1 MTEPA
6 ITPELVAKHNLTPE
20 EYAHAKE
27 ILGGREPSYTELGI
41 FSVMWSEHCSY
52 KNTRPLLK
60 TFPTKSP
67 KILVGAGEENA
78 GIIDIG
84 DGLAIAFKIESHN
97 HPSAVEP
104 FQGAATGVGGIVRDI
119 FTMGAR
125 PVCAVNSLRF
135 GPITKEIIP
144 KNGKNK
150 SIESVQITQ
159 AGKIHFGVEVII
171 LSEQQIAADVIAAV
185 PTHIAKKYHVV
196 PVSKK
201 KNSLTIALA
210 DPSDFATIDNLT
222 HLLQSELEIK
232 TSSPE
237 EIEAAIKKYYS
248 GNSETNGVQNQ
259 IANNRRLFAEV
270 VSGIAHYGNCFG
282 IPTIAGEVYFDKS
295 YEGNPLVNA
304 FCLGVLRHEQ
314 IARGA
319 AKGIGNPVF
328 YVGPATGRDGLAGAA
343 FASKDLTEESA
354 EQQRG
359 AVQVGDP
366 FMEKLVCEACLE
378 LLATGCVAGIQ
389 DMGAAGLTCSTCE
402 TAARAGTGIEIEL
415 DKVPQRAPNMTS
427 YEIMLSESQER
438 MLIIVHKGREA
449 EVKRIFDKW
458 DLPWAEVGFVTD
470 TGRMVVRHGGKIVA
484 DIPAKKIADE
494 SPVYQRE
501 SSEPEYLKAVRAF
514 RLDGIPDTKT
524 PADDLKK
531 LLAWP
536 SIASKNWVYRQYD
549 HQVRD
554 GSVVLPGSDAAV
566 IRIKSD
572 SLPVMGGTGDS
583 PVASG
588 NLPEASGRLVAGQ
601 NRPVACSTQ
610 IPEKLIAMTVDCNG
624 VYVYLD
630 PYEGAKAVVTEAC
643 RNLACSGAVP
653 LGATDNLNMANPH
666 KPELF
671 WQMRESVRG
680 LAEACKF
687 FNAPVTGG
695 NCSLYNQNPSGPID
709 PTPTVAVVGIV
720 EKLEHVTTQWF
731 KDEGD
736 AIILLGEIVDANDP
750 ILGLGGSAYLQVI
763 HGKKTGSP
771 PRCDLETAKTLHT
784 TLLGLIQ
791 SGLVKSAH
799 DCSDGGLAVALAES
813 CISQLIARETP
824 RLIGATIDLS
834 KVGQASSLSEK
845 ETHRQDACATMRLDA
860 FLFGETQSR
869 VVISC
874 KPLDTVKVV
883 ERAKLMGV
891 PAIQIGKVGGDKL
904 TVKTTSGEFS
914 APLIELH
921 DAWWN
926 SIARAMA

>member
-20 EYAHAKE
+20 EYAHAVE
-27 ILGGREPSYTELGI
+27 ILGRTPSYTELGI

-84 DGLAIAFKIESHN
+84 DGIAIAFKIESHN

-104 FQGAATGVGGIVRDI
+104 FQGATTGVGGIVRDI

-135 GPITKEIIP
+135 GPITANGNESEIS
-144 KNGKNK
+144 NVK
-150 SIESVQITQ
+150 SE
-159 AGKIHFGVEVII
+159 
-171 LSEQQIAADVIAAV
+171 
-185 PTHIAKKYHVV
+185 
-196 PVSKK
+196 
-201 KNSLTIALA
+201 
-210 DPSDFATIDNLT
+210 
-222 HLLQSELEIK
+222 
-232 TSSPE
+232 
-237 EIEAAIKKYYS
+237 
-248 GNSETNGVQNQ
+248 
-259 IANNRRLFAEV
+259 IANNRRLFAGV

-282 IPTIAGEVYFDKS
+282 IPTVAGEVYFDKT
-295 YEGNPLVNA
+295 YQGNPLVNA

-314 IARGA
+314 ITRGA
-319 AKGIGNPVF
+319 AKGVGNPVF

-343 FASKDLTEESA
+343 FASQDLTEESS

-378 LLATGCVAGIQ
+378 LLATGCVAGMQ

-402 TAARAGTGIEIEL
+402 MAARAGTGIEIEL
-415 DKVPQRAPNMTS
+415 DKVPQRAPNMSS

-438 MLIIVHKGREA
+438 MLIVVHKGREE

-458 DLPWAEVGFVTD
+458 DLPWSEIGIITD
-470 TGRMVVRHGGKIVA
+470 TGHMKVRHGGKLVV

-501 SSEPEYLKAVRAF
+501 AVEPAYLKDVRAF
-514 RLDGIPDTKT
+514 RLDGIADTKS
-524 PADDLKK
+524 PAADLKK

-554 GSVVLPGSDAAV
+554 GSVILPGSDAAV
-566 IRIKSD
+566 IRIKTD
-572 SLPVMGGTGDS
+572 SLPVMSAELAAKVGDPKVS
-583 PVASG
+583 
-588 NLPEASGRLVAGQ
+588 
-601 NRPVACSTQ
+601 
-610 IPEKLIAMTVDCNG
+610 EKLIAMTVDCNG
-624 VYVYLD
+624 GYVYLD
-630 PYEGAKAVVTEAC
+630 PYEGAKSAVAEAC
-643 RNLACSGAVP
+643 RNLACSGALP
-653 LGATDNLNMANPH
+653 LGATDNLNMPSPL

-671 WQMRESVRG
+671 WQIKESVRG
-680 LAEACKF
+680 LAEGCKA

-695 NCSLYNQNPSGPID
+695 NCSLYNQSPAGPID
-709 PTPTVAVVGIV
+709 PTPTISVVGLID
-720 EKLEHVTTQWF
+720 KPEHVTTQWF
-731 KDEGD
+731 KDAGD
-736 AIILLGEIVDANDP
+736 AIILLGDAVDTTDP
-750 ILGLGGSAYLQVI
+750 ILGLGGSAYLQVV
-763 HGKKTGSP
+763 HGKKAGSP
-771 PRCDLETAKTLHT
+771 PRCDLEVAKTLHT
-784 TLLGLIQ
+784 TLIGLIQ

-799 DCSDGGLAVALAES
+799 DCSEGGLAVALAES
-813 CISQLIARETP
+813 CISQLIARDTP
-824 RLIGATIDLS
+824 RLTGATIDLS
-834 KVGQASSLSEK
+834 ALKDV
-845 ETHRQDACATMRLDA
+845 RLDA
-860 FLFGETQSR
+860 LLFGETQSR
-869 VVISC
+869 IVISC
-874 KPLDTVKVV
+874 KAVEAVKVV
-883 ERAKLMGV
+883 ERARLMGV
-891 PAIQIGKVGGDKL
+891 PAVQIGKVGGDKL
-904 TVKTTSGEFS
+904 TVKTAGGEFS
-914 APLIELH
+914 APLTELH

>member
-135 GPITKEIIP
+135 GPIT
-144 KNGKNK
+144 NGNDSEFSSSK
-150 SIESVQITQ
+150 SE
-159 AGKIHFGVEVII
+159 
-171 LSEQQIAADVIAAV
+171 
-185 PTHIAKKYHVV
+185 
-196 PVSKK
+196 
-201 KNSLTIALA
+201 
-210 DPSDFATIDNLT
+210 
-222 HLLQSELEIK
+222 
-232 TSSPE
+232 
-237 EIEAAIKKYYS
+237 
-248 GNSETNGVQNQ
+248 
-259 IANNRRLFAEV
+259 IANNKRLFSGV
-270 VSGIAHYGNCFG
+270 VNGIAHYGNCFG

-494 SPVYQRE
+494 SPVYFRDAI
-501 SSEPEYLKAVRAF
+501 EPEYLKAVRAF
-514 RLDGIPDTKT
+514 RLDGIADTKN
-524 PADDLKK
+524 PAEDLKK

-572 SLPVMGGTGDS
+572 SIPVMTAELKAKIGDAK
-583 PVASG
+583 AS
-588 NLPEASGRLVAGQ
+588 
-601 NRPVACSTQ
+601 
-610 IPEKLIAMTVDCNG
+610 EKLIAMTVDCNG
-624 VYVYLD
+624 TYVYLD

-720 EKLEHVTTQWF
+720 EKLDHVTTQWF

-736 AIILLGEIVDANDP
+736 AIILLGEIVDAGDP
-750 ILGLGGSAYLQVI
+750 IFGLGGSAYLQVI

-799 DCSDGGLAVALAES
+799 DCSDGGLAICLAES
-813 CISQLIARETP
+813 CISQLVARETP
-824 RLIGATIDLS
+824 RLIGAQIDLS
-834 KVGQASSLSEK
+834 QFKDV
-845 ETHRQDACATMRLDA
+845 RIDAL
-860 FLFGETQSR
+860 LFGETQSR

-874 KPLDTVKVV
+874 AALDTTKVV

-904 TVKTTSGEFS
+904 AVKFPNGEFS
-914 APLIELH
+914 SPLTELH

-926 SIARAMA
+926 SIARAMV

>member
-20 EYAHAKE
+20 EYAHAVD
-27 ILGGREPSYTELGI
+27 ILGRTPSYTELGI

-52 KNTRPLLK
+52 KNTKPLLK

-84 DGLAIAFKIESHN
+84 DGIAIAFKIESHN

-104 FQGAATGVGGIVRDI
+104 FQGATTGVGGIVRDI

-135 GPITKEIIP
+135 GPITA
-144 KNGKNK
+144 NGKADDGA
-150 SIESVQITQ
+150 SSVTCEG
-159 AGKIHFGVEVII
+159 AR
-171 LSEQQIAADVIAAV
+171 
-185 PTHIAKKYHVV
+185 
-196 PVSKK
+196 
-201 KNSLTIALA
+201 
-210 DPSDFATIDNLT
+210 DP
-222 HLLQSELEIK
+222 QSTKAE
-232 TSSPE
+232 
-237 EIEAAIKKYYS
+237 
-248 GNSETNGVQNQ
+248 
-259 IANNRRLFAEV
+259 IANNRRLFAGV

-282 IPTIAGEVYFDKS
+282 IPTVAGEVYFDKT
-295 YEGNPLVNA
+295 YQGNPLVNA

-314 IARGA
+314 ITRGA
-319 AKGIGNPVF
+319 AKGVGNPVF

-343 FASKDLTEESA
+343 FASQDLTEESA

-378 LLATGCVAGIQ
+378 LLATGCVAGMQ

-402 TAARAGTGIEIEL
+402 MAARAGTGIEIEL
-415 DKVPQRAPNMTS
+415 DKVPQRAANMSS
-427 YEIMLSESQER
+427 YELMLSESQER
-438 MLIIVHKGREA
+438 MLIVVHKGREE

-458 DLPWAEVGFVTD
+458 DLPWSEIGIITD
-470 TGRMVVRHGGKIVA
+470 TGHMKVRHGGKLVV

-501 SSEPEYLKAVRAF
+501 AVEPAYLKEVRAF
-514 RLDGIPDTKT
+514 CLDGIADTTT

-566 IRIKSD
+566 IRIKTD
-572 SLPVMGGTGDS
+572 SLPVMSAELAAKVGDPKVS
-583 PVASG
+583 
-588 NLPEASGRLVAGQ
+588 
-601 NRPVACSTQ
+601 
-610 IPEKLIAMTVDCNG
+610 EKLIAMTVDCNG
-624 VYVYLD
+624 GYVYLD
-630 PYEGAKAVVTEAC
+630 PYEGAKAAVAEAC
-643 RNLACSGAVP
+643 RNLACSGALP
-653 LGATDNLNMANPH
+653 LGATDNLNMPSPL

-671 WQMRESVRG
+671 WQIKESVRG
-680 LAEACKF
+680 LAEGCKA

-695 NCSLYNQNPSGPID
+695 NCSLYNQSPAGPID
-709 PTPTVAVVGIV
+709 PTPTISVVGLI

-736 AIILLGEIVDANDP
+736 AIILLGEAVEATP
-750 ILGLGGSAYLQVI
+750 LQGLGGSAYLQVV
-763 HGKKTGSP
+763 HGQKNGSP
-771 PRCDLETAKTLHT
+771 PRCDLEVAKTLHT
-784 TLLGLIQ
+784 TLIGLIQ

-799 DCSDGGLAVALAES
+799 DCSEGGLAVALAES

-824 RLIGATIDLS
+824 RLIGATVDLS
-834 KVGQASSLSEK
+834 AIKDV
-845 ETHRQDACATMRLDA
+845 RLDA
-860 FLFGETQSR
+860 LLFGETQSR

-874 KPLDTVKVV
+874 KPLDAVKVV

-891 PAIQIGKVGGDKL
+891 PAVQIGKVGGDKL
-904 TVKTTSGEFS
+904 TVKTVAGEFS
-914 APLIELH
+914 APLTELH

>member
-1 MTEPA
+1 LLSLHAMTEPA
-6 ITPELVAKHNLTPE
+6 ITPELVAKHNLTPG

-27 ILGGREPSYTELGI
+27 ILGDRTPSYTELGI

-135 GPITKEIIP
+135 GPI
-144 KNGKNK
+144 
-150 SIESVQITQ
+150 VDD
-159 AGKIHFGVEVII
+159 V
-171 LSEQQIAADVIAAV
+171 AADVGRLTSNSDIRH
-185 PTHIAKKYHVV
+185 PT
-196 PVSKK
+196 
-201 KNSLTIALA
+201 
-210 DPSDFATIDNLT
+210 
-222 HLLQSELEIK
+222 
-232 TSSPE
+232 
-237 EIEAAIKKYYS
+237 
-248 GNSETNGVQNQ
+248 SETDQSLLTSAATEKNGAQSQV
-259 IANNRRLFAEV
+259 ANNRRLFAGV

-343 FASKDLTEESA
+343 FASQDLTEESA

-378 LLATGCVAGIQ
+378 LLATGAVAGIQ

-415 DKVPQRAPNMTS
+415 DKVPQRAPNMSS

-438 MLIIVHKGREA
+438 MLIIVHKGREE

-458 DLPWAEVGFVTD
+458 DLPWAEIGFVTD
-470 TGRMVVRHGGKIVA
+470 TGRMVVRHGGKVVA

-494 SPVYQRE
+494 SPVYQRDAR
-501 SSEPEYLKAVRAF
+501 EPEYLKEVCAF
-514 RLDGIPDTKT
+514 RLDGTADTQD
-524 PADDLKK
+524 AAGDLKK

-549 HQVRD
+549 HMVRD
-554 GSVVLPGSDAAV
+554 GTVVCPGSDAAV
-566 IRIKSD
+566 LRIKAD
-572 SLPVMGGTGDS
+572 SI
-583 PVASG
+583 
-588 NLPEASGRLVAGQ
+588 PEAGRAELPLGQ
-601 NRPVACSTQ
+601 DAQQRVPTA
-610 IPEKLIAMTVDCNG
+610 PEKLIAMTVDCNG
-624 VYVYLD
+624 AYVYLD
-630 PYEGAKAVVTEAC
+630 PYEGAKAAMAEAC
-643 RNLACSGAVP
+643 RNLACSGAIP
-653 LGATDNLNMANPH
+653 LGTTDNLNMPSPL

-671 WQMRESVRG
+671 WQIKESVRG
-680 LAEACKF
+680 LAEACKA

-695 NCSLYNQNPSGPID
+695 NCSLYNQSPAGPID
-709 PTPTVAVVGIV
+709 PTPTVAVVGII
-720 EKLEHVTTQWF
+720 EKPEHVTTQWF

-736 AIILLGEIVDANDP
+736 AIILLGEPVDTGDP
-750 ILGLGGSAYLQVI
+750 LQGLGGSAYLLVM
-763 HGKKTGSP
+763 HSKKTGSP
-771 PRCDLETAKTLHT
+771 PRCDLERARTLHT

-791 SGLVKSAH
+791 SSLVKSAH
-799 DCSDGGLAVALAES
+799 DCSDGGLAVCLAES

-824 RLIGATIDLS
+824 RLIGAAVDFS
-834 KVGQASSLSEK
+834 SVGQLSRLSPSSPKAIQDEK
-845 ETHRQDACATMRLDA
+845 EVKDRRDACPTRLDA
-860 FLFGETQSR
+860 LLFGETQSR
-869 VVISC
+869 IVMTC
-874 KPLDTVKVV
+874 KPLDAVKVV
-883 ERAKLMGV
+883 QRAKLMGV
-891 PAIQIGKVGGDKL
+891 PAVRIGTVGGEKL
-904 TVKTTSGEFS
+904 TVKTATGEFS
-914 APLIELH
+914 TPLTELH
-921 DAWWN
+921 DLWWN

>member
-20 EYAHAKE
+20 EYTHVKE
-27 ILGGREPSYTELGI
+27 VLGRTPSYTELGI

-84 DGLAIAFKIESHN
+84 DGIAIAFKIESHN

-125 PVCAVNSLRF
+125 PICSVNSLRF
-135 GPITKEIIP
+135 GPITENRP
-144 KNGKNK
+144 PHPGPLPPPGGEGEAVGG
-150 SIESVQITQ
+150 S
-159 AGKIHFGVEVII
+159 GKIPTNSAKSSATGLPLPGGEGQGEG
-171 LSEQQIAADVIAAV
+171 EQNHAAEGA
-185 PTHIAKKYHVV
+185 
-196 PVSKK
+196 SQ
-201 KNSLTIALA
+201 AL
-210 DPSDFATIDNLT
+210 
-222 HLLQSELEIK
+222 
-232 TSSPE
+232 
-237 EIEAAIKKYYS
+237 
-248 GNSETNGVQNQ
+248 
-259 IANNRRLFAEV
+259 ANNRRLFSGV
-270 VSGIAHYGNCFG
+270 VAGIAHYGNCFG
-282 IPTIAGEVYFDKS
+282 IPTVAGEVYFDKS

-343 FASKDLTEESA
+343 FASQDLTEESS

-378 LLATGCVAGIQ
+378 LLATGAVAGIQ

-402 TAARAGTGIEIEL
+402 TASRAGTGIEIEL

-438 MLIIVHKGREA
+438 MLIIVHKGREE

-458 DLPWAEVGFVTD
+458 DLPWSEIGFVTD

-501 SSEPEYLKAVRAF
+501 AKEPEYLKEVRAF
-514 RLDGIPDTKT
+514 RLDGI
-524 PADDLKK
+524 ADCQLPIEDLKK

-536 SIASKNWVYRQYD
+536 TIASKNWVYRQYD
-549 HQVRD
+549 HMVRD
-554 GSVVLPGSDAAV
+554 GSVVCPGSDAAV
-566 IRIKSD
+566 LRIKTD
-572 SLPVMGGTGDS
+572 SLPELSGGK
-583 PVASG
+583 
-588 NLPEASGRLVAGQ
+588 
-601 NRPVACSTQ
+601 ST
-610 IPEKLIAMTVDCNG
+610 PEKLIAMSVDGNG
-624 VYVYLD
+624 TYVYLD
-630 PYEGAKAVVTEAC
+630 PYEGGKIVVTEAC
-643 RNLACSGAVP
+643 RNLVCSGAVP
-653 LGATDNLNMANPH
+653 LGTTDNLNMPSPM

-671 WQMRESVRG
+671 WQIKESVRG
-680 LAEACKF
+680 LAEACRA

-695 NCSLYNQNPSGPID
+695 NCSLYNQSPNGPID
-709 PTPTVAVVGIV
+709 PTPTVVVVGLI
-720 EKLEHVTTQWF
+720 EKPEHVTTQWF

-736 AIILLGEIVDANDP
+736 AIILLGEIVDKADP
-750 ILGLGGSAYLQVI
+750 ILGLGGSAYLQVV

-771 PRCDLETAKTLHT
+771 PRCDFETAKTLHT

-799 DCSDGGLAVALAES
+799 DCSEGGLAVCLAES
-813 CISQLIARETP
+813 CISQLVARETP
-824 RLIGATIDLS
+824 RLIGATVDLS
-834 KVGQASSLSEK
+834 LVGRESSRAQKSDAEEK
-845 ETHRQDACATMRLDA
+845 LGLDGVSPHRLDA
-860 FLFGETQSR
+860 LLFGETQSR
-869 VVISC
+869 IVITC
-874 KPLDTVKVV
+874 KPLDAVKVV
-883 ERAKLMGV
+883 ERAKLMDV
-891 PAIQIGKVGGDKL
+891 PAVQIGKVGGDKL
-904 TVKTTSGEFS
+904 TVKTAAGEFS
-914 APLIELH
+914 APVAELH

>member
-6 ITPELVAKHNLTPE
+6 ITPELVAKHGLTPE

-125 PVCAVNSLRF
+125 PICAVNSLRF
-135 GPITKEIIP
+135 GPIV
-144 KNGKNK
+144 
-150 SIESVQITQ
+150 ESGISAASSSL
-159 AGKIHFGVEVII
+159 AGETPALPGATLREAT
-171 LSEQQIAADVIAAV
+171 LPGAGNADLIAE
-185 PTHIAKKYHVV
+185 KG
-196 PVSKK
+196 
-201 KNSLTIALA
+201 N
-210 DPSDFATIDNLT
+210 
-222 HLLQSELEIK
+222 
-232 TSSPE
+232 
-237 EIEAAIKKYYS
+237 
-248 GNSETNGVQNQ
+248 GNST
-259 IANNRRLFAEV
+259 IANNRRLFAGV

-304 FCLGVLRHEQ
+304 FCLGLLRHEQ

-343 FASKDLTEESA
+343 FASQDLTEESA

-378 LLATGCVAGIQ
+378 LLATGAVAGIQ

-415 DKVPQRAPNMTS
+415 DKVPQRAPNMSS

-438 MLIIVHKGREA
+438 MLIIVHKGREE

-458 DLPWAEVGFVTD
+458 DLPWSEVGFVTD
-470 TGRMVVRHGGKIVA
+470 TGRMVVKHGGKIVA
-484 DIPAKKIADE
+484 NIPAKKIADE
-494 SPVYQRE
+494 SPVYQRDAK
-501 SSEPEYLKAVRAF
+501 EPEYLKEVRAF
-514 RLDGIPDTKT
+514 RLDGIADTKN

-549 HQVRD
+549 HMVRD
-554 GSVVLPGSDAAV
+554 GSVVCPGSDAAV
-566 IRIKSD
+566 IRIKAD
-572 SLPVMGGTGDS
+572 SLPETS
-583 PVASG
+583 
-588 NLPEASGRLVAGQ
+588 NGQ
-601 NRPVACSTQ
+601 GSTESRPT
-610 IPEKLIAMTVDCNG
+610 INEKLIAMSVDCNG

-630 PYEGAKAVVTEAC
+630 PYEGGKTAVAEAC

-671 WQMRESVRG
+671 WQMKESVRG
-680 LAEACKF
+680 LADGCRA

-695 NCSLYNQNPSGPID
+695 NCSLYNQSPNGPID

-720 EKLEHVTTQWF
+720 EKPEHVTTQWF
-731 KDEGD
+731 KDKGD
-736 AIILLGEIVDANDP
+736 AIVLLGAPVDASDP
-750 ILGLGGSAYLQVI
+750 LQGLGGSAYLQVI

-771 PRCDLETAKTLHT
+771 PHCNLDQEKELH
-784 TLLGLIQ
+784 LALRALIH
-791 SGLVKSAH
+791 SGVVKSAH

-824 RLIGATIDLS
+824 RLIGAELDLS
-834 KVGQASSLSEK
+834 AINDV
-845 ETHRQDACATMRLDA
+845 RLDA
-860 FLFGETQSR
+860 LLFGETQAR
-869 VVISC
+869 VVVSVAA
-874 KPLDTVKVV
+874 LNAGKVLAQ
-883 ERAKLMGV
+883 AKILGV
-891 PAIQIGKVGGDKL
+891 PAAVIGRVGGASLQIKAGDQ
-904 TVKTTSGEFS
+904 TFS
-914 APLIELH
+914 APLAELH
-921 DAWWN
+921 DPWWN
-926 SIARAMA
+926 SIARAMK

>member
-1 MTEPA
+1 MKSGYKSANILIESFTMTEPA
-6 ITPELVAKHNLTPE
+6 ITPELVAKHNLTPD

-27 ILGGREPSYTELGI
+27 ILGRTPSYTELGI

-84 DGLAIAFKIESHN
+84 DGIAIAFKIESHN

-104 FQGAATGVGGIVRDI
+104 FQGATTGVGGIVRDI

-125 PVCAVNSLRF
+125 PICAVNSLRF
-135 GPITKEIIP
+135 GPITGSAERGVRSAESGKEQGAR
-144 KNGKNK
+144 NGA
-150 SIESVQITQ
+150 SES
-159 AGKIHFGVEVII
+159 ADGENG
-171 LSEQQIAADVIAAV
+171 SQQSA
-185 PTHIAKKYHVV
+185 
-196 PVSKK
+196 
-201 KNSLTIALA
+201 
-210 DPSDFATIDNLT
+210 
-222 HLLQSELEIK
+222 
-232 TSSPE
+232 
-237 EIEAAIKKYYS
+237 
-248 GNSETNGVQNQ
+248 
-259 IANNRRLFAEV
+259 IANNKRLFAGV

-282 IPTIAGEVYFDKS
+282 IPTVAGEVYFDKT
-295 YEGNPLVNA
+295 YQGNPLVNA

-314 IARGA
+314 ITRGA
-319 AKGIGNPVF
+319 ARGVGNPVF

-343 FASKDLTEESA
+343 FASQDLTEESA

-378 LLATGCVAGIQ
+378 LLATGAVAGMQ

-415 DKVPQRAPNMTS
+415 DKVPQRAPNMSS

-438 MLIIVHKGREA
+438 MLIVVHKGREE
-449 EVKRIFDKW
+449 EVKKIFDKW
-458 DLPWAEVGFVTD
+458 DLPWSEIGIVTD

-484 DIPAKKIADE
+484 DIPARKIADE
-494 SPVYQRE
+494 SPIYQRE
-501 SSEPEYLKAVRAF
+501 AREPAYLKEVRAF
-514 RLDGIPDTKT
+514 RLDGV
-524 PADDLKK
+524 ADSQSPVEDLKR
-531 LLAWP
+531 LLAHP

-549 HQVRD
+549 QQVRD

-566 IRIKSD
+566 IRIKTD
-572 SLPVMGGTGDS
+572 SLPVMSAELAAKVGDGKI
-583 PVASG
+583 AD
-588 NLPEASGRLVAGQ
+588 
-601 NRPVACSTQ
+601 
-610 IPEKLIAMTVDCNG
+610 KLIALTVDCNG
-624 VYVYLD
+624 GYVYLD
-630 PYEGAKAVVTEAC
+630 PYEGAKAAVTEAC

-653 LGATDNLNMANPH
+653 LGATDNLNMPSPL

-671 WQMRESVRG
+671 WQIKESVRG
-680 LAEACKF
+680 LAEGCRA

-695 NCSLYNQNPSGPID
+695 NCSLYNQSPAGPID
-709 PTPTVAVVGIV
+709 PTPTISIVGLI
-720 EKLEHVTTQWF
+720 ERPEYVTTQWF

-736 AIILLGEIVDANDP
+736 AIILLGEPVDQTDP
-750 ILGLGGSAYLQVI
+750 LLGLGGSTYLQVL
-763 HGKKTGSP
+763 HGQKNGLP

-799 DCSDGGLAVALAES
+799 DCSEGGLAVALAES

-824 RLIGATIDLS
+824 RLTGATIDLS
-834 KVGQASSLSEK
+834 AVAP
-845 ETHRQDACATMRLDA
+845 TRLDA
-860 FLFGETQSR
+860 LLFGETQSR
-869 VVISC
+869 IVISC
-874 KPLDTVKVV
+874 ESLDGAKVV
-883 ERAKLMGV
+883 ERARLMGV
-891 PAIQIGKVGGDKL
+891 PATILGKVGGDTL
-904 TVKTTSGEFS
+904 GIKTATGEFS
-914 APLIELH
+914 AALTELH

>member
-1 MTEPA
+1 MNPRMTEPA
-6 ITPELVAKHNLTPE
+6 ITLELVAKHNLTPE
-20 EYAHAKE
+20 EYAHVKQ
-27 ILGGREPSYTELGI
+27 ILGREPSYTELGI

-60 TFPTKSP
+60 TFPTKSK

-125 PVCAVNSLRF
+125 PVCSVNSLRF
-135 GPITKEIIP
+135 GPIV
-144 KNGKNK
+144 ND
-150 SIESVQITQ
+150 V
-159 AGKIHFGVEVII
+159 
-171 LSEQQIAADVIAAV
+171 AADVSRR
-185 PTHIAKKYHVV
+185 TSD
-196 PVSKK
+196 SKE
-201 KNSLTIALA
+201 SQRRLT
-210 DPSDFATIDNLT
+210 SAT
-222 HLLQSELEIK
+222 
-232 TSSPE
+232 
-237 EIEAAIKKYYS
+237 
-248 GNSETNGVQNQ
+248 TNGEGD
-259 IANNRRLFAEV
+259 ATLKNNRRLFAGV

-343 FASKDLTEESA
+343 FASQDLTEESA

-378 LLATGCVAGIQ
+378 LLATGVVAGIQ

-438 MLIIVHKGREA
+438 MLIIVHKGREE

-458 DLPWAEVGFVTD
+458 DLPWSEIGFVTD
-470 TGRMVVRHGGKIVA
+470 TGRMVVKHHSKVVA

-494 SPVYQRE
+494 SPVYQRD
-501 SSEPEYLKAVRAF
+501 SQEPEYLKAVRAF
-514 RLDGIPDTKT
+514 RLDGIPDSKD
-524 PADDLKK
+524 PAAELKK

-536 SIASKNWVYRQYD
+536 TIASKNWVYRQYD
-549 HQVRD
+549 HMVRD
-554 GSVVLPGSDAAV
+554 GSVVCPGSDAAV
-566 IRIKSD
+566 LRIKAD
-572 SLPVMGGTGDS
+572 SLPDAAQ
-583 PVASG
+583 ASG
-588 NLPEASGRLVAGQ
+588 LCPPENHRPEAYAT
-601 NRPVACSTQ
+601 N
-610 IPEKLIAMTVDCNG
+610 EKLIALTVDCNG
-624 VYVYLD
+624 AYVYLD
-630 PYEGAKAVVTEAC
+630 PYEGAKAAMAEAC

-653 LGATDNLNMANPH
+653 LGTTDNLNMASPL

-671 WQMRESVRG
+671 WQMKESVRG
-680 LAEACKF
+680 LAEACRV

-695 NCSLYNQNPSGPID
+695 NCSLYNQSPAGPID
-709 PTPTVAVVGIV
+709 PTPTVAVVGII

-736 AIILLGEIVDANDP
+736 AIVLLGEVVDMKDP
-750 ILGLGGSAYLQVI
+750 LQGLGGSAYLQVVY
-763 HGKKTGSP
+763 GQKNGTP

-799 DCSDGGLAVALAES
+799 DCSEGGLAVCLAES
-813 CISQLIARETP
+813 CISQLVARETP
-824 RLIGATIDLS
+824 RLIGATVDLQA
-834 KVGQASSLSEK
+834 VAQASGLCSGPN
-845 ETHRQDACATMRLDA
+845 HRLEACATMRLDA
-860 FLFGETQSR
+860 LLFGETQSR
-869 VVISC
+869 VVITC
-874 KPLDTVKVV
+874 KPLDAVKVV
-883 ERAKLMGV
+883 ERARLMGV
-891 PAIQIGKVGGDKL
+891 PAIQIGRVGGDKL
-904 TVKTTSGEFS
+904 AVKAAAGEFS
-914 APLIELH
+914 SPLAELH
-921 DAWWN
+921 DVWWN

>member
-20 EYAHAKE
+20 EYAHAVE
-27 ILGGREPSYTELGI
+27 ILGRTPSYTELGI

-52 KNTRPLLK
+52 KNTKPLLK

-84 DGLAIAFKIESHN
+84 DGIAIAFKIESHN

-104 FQGAATGVGGIVRDI
+104 FQGATTGVGGIVRDI

-125 PVCAVNSLRF
+125 PVCALNSLRF
-135 GPITKEIIP
+135 GPITEERP
-144 KNGKNK
+144 PSPRPSPPGEGEAGGNNGQARTISATTSATGLPLPGGEGRGEGEQNTSAEGANLK
-150 SIESVQITQ
+150 S
-159 AGKIHFGVEVII
+159 
-171 LSEQQIAADVIAAV
+171 
-185 PTHIAKKYHVV
+185 
-196 PVSKK
+196 
-201 KNSLTIALA
+201 
-210 DPSDFATIDNLT
+210 
-222 HLLQSELEIK
+222 
-232 TSSPE
+232 
-237 EIEAAIKKYYS
+237 
-248 GNSETNGVQNQ
+248 Q
-259 IANNRRLFAEV
+259 IANNRRLFAGV

-282 IPTIAGEVYFDKS
+282 IPTVAGEVYFDKT
-295 YEGNPLVNA
+295 YQGNPLVNA

-314 IARGA
+314 ITRGA
-319 AKGIGNPVF
+319 AKGVGNPVF

-343 FASKDLTEESA
+343 FASQDLTEESA

-378 LLATGCVAGIQ
+378 LLATGCVAGMQ

-402 TAARAGTGIEIEL
+402 MAARAGTGIEIEL
-415 DKVPQRAPNMTS
+415 DKVPQRAPNMSS

-438 MLIIVHKGREA
+438 MLIVVHKGREE

-458 DLPWAEVGFVTD
+458 DLPWSEIGIITD
-470 TGRMVVRHGGKIVA
+470 TGHMKVRHGGKLVV
-484 DIPAKKIADE
+484 DIPARKIADE

-501 SSEPEYLKAVRAF
+501 AVEPAYLKDVRAF
-514 RLDGIPDTKT
+514 RLDGIVDTTT
-524 PADDLKK
+524 PAEDLKK

-566 IRIKSD
+566 IRIKTD
-572 SLPVMGGTGDS
+572 SLPVMSAELAAKVGDPTVS
-583 PVASG
+583 
-588 NLPEASGRLVAGQ
+588 
-601 NRPVACSTQ
+601 
-610 IPEKLIAMTVDCNG
+610 EKLIAMTVDCNG
-624 VYVYLD
+624 GYVYLD
-630 PYEGAKAVVTEAC
+630 PYEGAKIAVAEAC
-643 RNLACSGAVP
+643 RNLACSGALP
-653 LGATDNLNMANPH
+653 LGATDNLNMPSPL

-671 WQMRESVRG
+671 WQIKESVRG
-680 LAEACKF
+680 LAEGCKA

-695 NCSLYNQNPSGPID
+695 NCSLYNQSPAGPID
-709 PTPTVAVVGIV
+709 PTPTISVVGLI

-736 AIILLGEIVDANDP
+736 AIILLGDAVDQADP
-750 ILGLGGSAYLQVI
+750 IYGLGGSAYLQVV
-763 HGKKTGSP
+763 HGKKNGSP
-771 PRCDLETAKTLHT
+771 PRCDLEVAKTLHT

-799 DCSDGGLAVALAES
+799 DCSEGGLAVALAES
-813 CISQLIARETP
+813 CISQLIARGTP
-824 RLIGATIDLS
+824 RMIGATVDLTPLTP
-834 KVGQASSLSEK
+834 SLSPSDGERVAK
-845 ETHRQDACATMRLDA
+845 PGEGNVRLDA
-860 FLFGETQSR
+860 LLFGEAQSR

-874 KPLDTVKVV
+874 KALDAVKVV

-891 PAIQIGKVGGDKL
+891 PAAQIGKVGGDNL
-904 TVKTTSGEFS
+904 TVKTASGEFS
-914 APLIELH
+914 VPLTELH
-921 DAWWN
+921 DPWWN